1 MKFGRILLKRTA
13 ALLAACLLPWG
24 AGAETKEGISLEE
37 KGLTL
42 GESTLAYPV
51 ITGLEEGLQERVN
64 DQVLA
69 DTRVPEYLS
78 RMSQLLSG
86 GSLTVGWTGGLL
98 GDVFSCA
105 VSAEGA
111 VSTPRPA
118 FVWTWSCIDLRDG
131 HSITLDELFSDPE
144 GARAEM
150 ERILEEEAA
159 PELSAHLSAGA
170 LLPLPEGFLLEATG
184 LTLLYPAD
192 QLSTLSDRAGAVR
205 IGWNRLAD
213 WLDLSEEGLPVRM
226 GVPNMIRLTENSRS
240 ALEKMAAEGRLT
252 DVPAAIGDS
261 LQPLTDTWHLL
272 MDPEVYEGGR
282 LFALEGAA
290 FQNRLLLT
298 DFLSESWEASVV
310 QGMRAT
316 EGCFWGLCV
325 GETRSEDWEA
335 ALGEPDSRV
344 EFTAEKAEVWRVE
357 TGFCDYYRFGE
368 VQLQLYADAEGILSC
383 IALSE

>member
-1 MKFGRILLKRTA
+1 MKPGRKTLQRTA

-24 AGAETKEGISLEE
+24 AGAETMEGIGLEE

-42 GESTLAYPV
+42 GESTLSYPA
-51 ITGLEEGLQERVN
+51 ITGLEEGLTETVN
-64 DQVLA
+64 DQLLA
-69 DTRVPEYLS
+69 DTRVPDYLG

-98 GDVFSCA
+98 NDVFSCA

-111 VSTPRPA
+111 VTTPRPTH
-118 FVWTWSCIDLRDG
+118 VWTWSNLDLRDG
-131 HSITLDELFSDPE
+131 HEITMDELFSDPE

-150 ERILEEEAA
+150 ERILEEEVE
-159 PELSAHLSAGA
+159 PELSAHLSAGHP
-170 LLPLPEGFLLEATG
+170 LPLPDGFLMERTG
-184 LTLLYPAD
+184 LTLLYPIE
-192 QLSTLSDRAGAVR
+192 QLSTLSDRAGAVK
-205 IGWNRLAD
+205 IGWNRLES
-213 WLDLSEEGLPVRM
+213 WLDLSEDGIPARI
-226 GVPNMIRLTENSRS
+226 GVLEMITLTGDSRK
-240 ALEKMAAEGRLT
+240 ALEAMAAGGGLT

-261 LQPLTDTWHLL
+261 LQALTDEYHLL

-290 FQNRLLLT
+290 FQQILLGT
-298 DFLSESWEASVV
+298 DFLSESWEMSVV
-310 QGMRAT
+310 QGLRMNA
-316 EGCFWGLCV
+316 GCLWGLRI
-325 GETRSEDWEA
+325 GETRREDWEA

-357 TGFCDYYRFGE
+357 PGFCDYYRFGE